1 MEEMKSPVSN
11 GPAMEEE
18 IAGFLSHQYASNSRS
33 QATVQASGTD
43 LRQYQDWLIKKNL
56 DYLQADRLVLL
67 DYLSDLRNL
76 GGDEKMKNSTMC
88 RKLSTLRGFYK
99 YLQQEDLVHANP
111 LGGIRSFKKE
121 KNLPDF
127 LFVEEMKQFLSG
139 FDPSDPS
146 DRRDEVLFSLI
157 YGCGLRVSEAIALEW
172 PVLFVEEMKQFLSG
186 FDPSDPSDRRDEVL
200 FSLIYG
206 CGLRVSEAIALE
218 WPAVRLDER
227 FVRIL
232 GKGSKERIVPIP
244 KWLVGLLKR
253 WQAETGGKGKLFSNK
268 NGGPLTS
275 RGVQYRMEVHSNKQ
289 NMPMKVHPH
298 MLRHS
303 YATHLLDGGADI
315 RTVQELLGHE
325 SLSTTQIYTHV
336 SNETLTQAY
345 QKAFSDFDTP

>member
-172 PVLFVEEMKQFLSG
+172 P
-186 FDPSDPSDRRDEVL
+186 
-200 FSLIYG
+200 
-206 CGLRVSEAIALE
+206 
-218 WPAVRLDER
+218 AVRLDER

-336 SNETLTQAY
+336 SNESLTQAY

>member
-172 PVLFVEEMKQFLSG
+172 P
-186 FDPSDPSDRRDEVL
+186 D
-200 FSLIYG
+200 
-206 CGLRVSEAIALE
+206 
-218 WPAVRLDER
+218 VRLDER

>member
-172 PVLFVEEMKQFLSG
+172 P
-186 FDPSDPSDRRDEVL
+186 D
-200 FSLIYG
+200 
-206 CGLRVSEAIALE
+206 
-218 WPAVRLDER
+218 VRLDER

-336 SNETLTQAY
+336 SNESLTQAY
-345 QKAFSDFDTP
+345 QKAFSDFNTP

>member
-67 DYLSDLRNL
+67 DYLSDRRNL

-172 PVLFVEEMKQFLSG
+172 P
-186 FDPSDPSDRRDEVL
+186 D
-200 FSLIYG
+200 
-206 CGLRVSEAIALE
+206 
-218 WPAVRLDER
+218 VRLDER

-315 RTVQELLGHE
+315 RTVQELLGHA

-336 SNETLTQAY
+336 SNESLTQAY

>member
-172 PVLFVEEMKQFLSG
+172 P
-186 FDPSDPSDRRDEVL
+186 D
-200 FSLIYG
+200 
-206 CGLRVSEAIALE
+206 
-218 WPAVRLDER
+218 VRLDER

-315 RTVQELLGHE
+315 RTVQELLGHA

-336 SNETLTQAY
+336 SNESLTQAY

>member
-172 PVLFVEEMKQFLSG
+172 P
-186 FDPSDPSDRRDEVL
+186 D
-200 FSLIYG
+200 
-206 CGLRVSEAIALE
+206 
-218 WPAVRLDER
+218 VRLDER

-315 RTVQELLGHE
+315 RTVQELLGHA

-336 SNETLTQAY
+336 SNESLTQAY
-345 QKAFSDFDTP
+345 QKAFSDFNTP